1 MKRRCAVL
9 LTAVLLLSALA
20 VPAAAEFKT
29 FTRESVV
36 VVQPGFSVTNGDF
49 YRFGYGSGFFVGN
62 PGEDPSYLVTNYH
75 VIADYINFGSGELTT
90 IDDVDGKLL
99 EGRSIIRIYYDSRD
113 CEEAYLIDSNQSK
126 DIAILKLADSTSKR
140 KPLTLCIPSD
150 SIVGSEIHAVGYP
163 DLSDNDFSAST
174 TTWGVKDS
182 SVTSGTLGRVLITQ
196 GTGVNILQLDCI
208 LRHGNSG
215 GPVVNADGSV
225 LGIATW
231 GYGDNTDADMHY
243 AVSISEA
250 LPMLKLHSVEYTLAD
265 GAPSADGSAD
275 GNDTD
280 GSGGSESTDSAA
292 QVSDDAASES
302 SKTILGLAPGVII
315 AIGVVLA
322 AAIVAAVI
330 LLTRKKPAPVQPPAP
345 RPAPVPAP
353 PPKVPVVRSLAVQHG
368 GMRVPVRSQILL
380 GRKCGDCAIVYQDDT
395 PGVSSRHCSLSFDT
409 ASGVFILTDLNS
421 TYGTFLQNGQKLTPG
436 VPFRLNPGD
445 GFYLG
450 ENANMLTVGLEG

>member
-1 MKRRCAVL
+1 MKRKCAVL
-9 LTAVLLLSALA
+9 LTAVLLLFALA
-20 VPAAAEFKT
+20 VPAATEFKT

-62 PGEDPSYLVTNYH
+62 QEEDPSYLVTNYH

-90 IDDVDGKLL
+90 IEDVDGNLL
-99 EGRSIIRIYYDSRD
+99 EGRSIIRIYYDSLD

-126 DIAILKLADSTSKR
+126 DIAVLKLADRTSKR
-140 KPLTLCIPSD
+140 KPLAFSIPSD

-182 SVTSGTLGRVLITQ
+182 SVTSGTLGRILITQ
-196 GTGVNILQLDCI
+196 GTGVNVLQLDCI

-215 GPVVNADGSV
+215 GPVVNADGNV

-231 GYGDNTDADMHY
+231 GYGDNTDAEMHY
-243 AVSISEA
+243 AVSISEVM
-250 LPMLKLHSVEYTLAD
+250 PMLKLHSVEYTIAD
-265 GAPSADGSAD
+265 GDPSADDSAD

-280 GSGGSESTDSAA
+280 GSGGSENTDITA
-292 QVSDDAASES
+292 AASES
-302 SKTILGLAPGVII
+302 SKTVGLAPAVII
-315 AIGVVLA
+315 AIGIVLA
-322 AAIVAAVI
+322 AAIVVVVI

-345 RPAPVPAP
+345 QPDHVTAPS
-353 PPKVPVVRSLAVQHG
+353 PKVPVVRSLAAQHG
-368 GMRVPVRSQILL
+368 GMRVQVRGQILL
-380 GRKCGDCAIVYQDDT
+380 GRSRGDCAIIYQDDT
-395 PGVSSRHCSLSFDT
+395 PGISSRHCSLSFDT